1 MSLQLDPNNCD
12 LSGVQN
18 TPGPEPEPELNPMQ
32 VCLHVIN
39 LCVKIIRMYVY
50 NKMIILTIMGI
61 AWAIGLVKAHS

>member
-1 MSLQLDPNNCD
+1 
-12 LSGVQN
+12 
-18 TPGPEPEPELNPMQ
+18 MQ

-39 LCVKIIRMYVY
+39 LCVKIIRMHVY